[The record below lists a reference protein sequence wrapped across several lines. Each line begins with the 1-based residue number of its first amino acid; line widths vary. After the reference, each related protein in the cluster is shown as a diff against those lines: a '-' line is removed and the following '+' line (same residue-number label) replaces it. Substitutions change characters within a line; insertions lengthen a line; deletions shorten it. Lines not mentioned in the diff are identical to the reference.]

1 MIKKYTIL
9 SKISIGSFGVIYK
22 AVKNFNYFAIKEI
35 YLKRE
40 KKEEIER
47 IKEEAKL
54 LEKLQNCLFNNN
66 EYIVQ
71 YFESFEQNNNFYIVM
86 EYCDKGDLND
96 YIQKI
101 KQKKTFIPENE
112 IWKYFILISIAL
124 GILYKNK
131 IIHRDLKPL
140 NIFLTI
146 KGRLKIGDFGI
157 SKCLKSKKFTDSV
170 LGTIHYISPE
180 ICLNKPYNFKT
191 DIWSLGVIL
200 YELCTLKH
208 PFEGDSPYK
217 ISMEIINGKY
227 EKINSNKN
235 IVKYSK
241 SLEDMISKILNINS
255 KRRPDIFDIL
265 SDNIVL
271 KKAINLN
278 LIEEIKN
285 LFPEVL
291 SKNHIFPQ
299 LIRNCNKSQDKKK
312 VNNKKKNIIQKKK
325 NNICVKKENEKEYN
339 IYNNV
344 KKNKINDEDLE
355 KIKNN
360 DKTPKDDLFSSIYE
374 NKNDINYFSD
384 KTINQNFE
392 NELKKILDERTIK
405 ENQIKKKLNK
415 NDFDNIMNFYGKSFL
430 NDNEKEFN
438 NNLNQYME
446 KNNFSE
452 EIKYNTIILF
462 VELLSI
468 DTYLKN
474 FIK

>member
-9 SKISIGSFGVIYK
+9 SKIGQGAFGAIYK
-22 AVKNFNYFAIKEI
+22 VTKNFKYFVIKEI
-35 YLKRE
+35 FLKNE
-40 KKEEIER
+40 SKELINQVEN
-47 IKEEAKL
+47 EAKL
-54 LEKLQNCLFNNN
+54 LEQLSNSINNSN
-66 EYIVQ
+66 YIVQ
-71 YFESFEQNNNFYIVM
+71 YFESFIENSNFYIVM

-217 ISMEIINGKY
+217 ISMEIIKGEY